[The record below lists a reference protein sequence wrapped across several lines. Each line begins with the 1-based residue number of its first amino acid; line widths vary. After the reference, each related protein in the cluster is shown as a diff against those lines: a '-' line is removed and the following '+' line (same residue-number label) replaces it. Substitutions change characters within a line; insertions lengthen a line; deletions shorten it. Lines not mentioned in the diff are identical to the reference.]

1 MGAETISDLNNN
13 FLAKA
18 PSQTLIASAGEKPE
32 QPIAGVVWRRK
43 QLVFVCVLASLTIAG
58 IYLLLARAS
67 YTSTA
72 EVYINQ
78 GQGRGVIGQT
88 PSDLERSDDYLNTQ
102 CELMTSTPILAL
114 ALAEDGISGM
124 ETLRGVGDPIDYLQ
138 KNITAEVG
146 KKSELIYVS
155 LESHNAVD
163 ASNLVNAVVQAY
175 VTYQTKMQ
183 HSTSAE
189 VLDILQKE
197 ASRDELAIGVK
208 DRELATLR
216 DMFGQTA
223 YDSPQNNPIVQQES
237 ALSNALTTAR
247 LDAVNAKA
255 AYDQAIAM
263 VGSDQD
269 KLKAIEAPDDAGDL
283 VAASAAELDL
293 VKSEIF
299 RLDQQLKDLER
310 KYMPGHP
317 VVAEAKS
324 RLNQLTITYV
334 RAQRQRWLTAK
345 SQEDALQKSFD
356 QQHDMVLQ
364 QATRSADFNRVNT
377 ELSRIEHDLD
387 VVESRINE
395 VSLNQ
400 DAGSL
405 NISIA
410 QPAVPSPKPSHP
422 AKLRTVAGA
431 LFAGLALGCGLA
443 VWRERESLG
452 VRNTNRNSGGL
463 GSPVL
468 GMMPNMDGVAT
479 TLAVKAMQTNIDPAG
494 AVAEASRG
502 IAHSMAE
509 LGLDDDGG
517 RTLLVASMNPLDGRT
532 TVATNLALAMAQGG
546 MKVLL
551 VDANNRSPR
560 LHHIFKLEN
569 PFGLFDVLS
578 GRTADQPAINATGV
592 QNLDVLPCG
601 KAPANA
607 AELLNNEALSDILGE
622 LSDRYDRVIIDS
634 PALGRGVEARIL
646 AANCA
651 TAILVTAARPTARRQ
666 IEQGLRLLRSV
677 GANVLGLVINEP
689 GPSDPLQA
697 MGGSRETMRSPL
709 PREQTRTYRPVLTTG
724 DDE

>member
-1 MGAETISDLNNN
+1 MGAETISELNNN

-18 PSQTLIASAGEKPE
+18 PSQTLIASAEKPE
-32 QPIAGVVWRRK
+32 QPIVGVVWRRRH
-43 QLVFVCVLASLTIAG
+43 LVGVCILASLTIAG
-58 IYLLLARAS
+58 IYLLFARSS

-78 GQGRGVIGQT
+78 GQGHGVIGQT
-88 PSDLERSDDYLNTQ
+88 PADLERSDDYLNTQ

-114 ALAEDGISGM
+114 ALSEDGISGM
-124 ETLRGVGDPIDYLQ
+124 ETLHGVGDPIEYLQ
-138 KNITAEVG
+138 KNIVAEVG

-155 LESHNAVD
+155 LEAHNAVD
-163 ASNLVNAVVQAY
+163 ASSLVNAVVSAY

-197 ASRDELAIGVK
+197 ASRDELAIAVK

-216 DMFGQTA
+216 DMFGETA
-223 YDSPQNNPIVQQES
+223 YDSPQSNPIVQQET
-237 ALSNALTTAR
+237 ALSNALTAAR
-247 LDAVNAKA
+247 LDSVNSKA
-255 AYDQAIAM
+255 AYDQALAM
-263 VGSDQD
+263 VGSDQQ
-269 KLKAIEAPDDAGDL
+269 KMKAIEAPDDAGDL
-283 VAASAAELDL
+283 VAASPAELDL
-293 VKSEIF
+293 VKSEVF
-299 RLDQQLKDLER
+299 RLEQQLKDLER
-310 KYMPGHP
+310 TYMPGHP
-317 VVAEAKS
+317 VVQEVQS

-334 RAQRQRWLTAK
+334 RAQRQHWLSAK
-345 SQEDALQKSFD
+345 GQQDALQASFD
-356 QQHDMVLQ
+356 QQHNLVLQ
-364 QATRSADFNRVNT
+364 QATRSADFDRVKT
-377 ELSRIEHDLD
+377 ELSRIEKDLD
-387 VVESRINE
+387 IVESRINE
-395 VSLNQ
+395 VSVNQ

-422 AKLRTVAGA
+422 SKLRVLVGA
-431 LFAGLALGCGLA
+431 VFAGLALGCGLA
-443 VWRERESLG
+443 VWREKDSLG
-452 VRNTNRNSGGL
+452 SRHSGRRSAGL

-468 GMMPNMDGVAT
+468 GMMPSMDGLGA
-479 TLAVKAMQTNIDPAG
+479 TLAMKAMQTHLDPTG
-494 AVAEASRG
+494 VVAEASRG
-502 IAHSMAE
+502 IAHSVAE

-517 RTLLVASMNPLDGRT
+517 RTLMVTSMNPLDGRT

-592 QNLDVLPCG
+592 ENLDVLPSG

-607 AELLNNEALSDILGE
+607 ADLLNSEALADILGE

-634 PALGRGVEARIL
+634 PSLGRGVEARIL

-689 GPSDPLQA
+689 SPIDPLEA
-697 MGGSRETMRSPL
+697 MGGEQQPMRSSL
-709 PREQTRTYRPVLTTG
+709 SREQTRAFRPVLTTG
-724 DDE
+724 ADE

>member
-1 MGAETISDLNNN
+1 VGAETISELNNN

-18 PSQTLIASAGEKPE
+18 PSQTLIASAEKPE
-32 QPIAGVVWRRK
+32 QPIVGVVWRRRH
-43 QLVFVCVLASLTIAG
+43 LVGVCILASLTIAG
-58 IYLLLARAS
+58 IYLLFARSS

-78 GQGRGVIGQT
+78 GQGHGVIGQT
-88 PSDLERSDDYLNTQ
+88 PADLERSDDYLNTQ

-114 ALAEDGISGM
+114 ALSEDGISGM
-124 ETLRGVGDPIDYLQ
+124 ETLHGVGDPIEYLQ
-138 KNITAEVG
+138 KNIVAEVG

-155 LESHNAVD
+155 LEAHNAVD
-163 ASNLVNAVVQAY
+163 ASSLVNAVVSAY

-197 ASRDELAIGVK
+197 ASRDELAIAVK

-216 DMFGQTA
+216 DMFGETA
-223 YDSPQNNPIVQQES
+223 YDSPQSNPIVQQET
-237 ALSNALTTAR
+237 ALSNALTAAR
-247 LDAVNAKA
+247 LDSVNSKA
-255 AYDQAIAM
+255 AYDQALAM
-263 VGSDQD
+263 VGSDQQ
-269 KLKAIEAPDDAGDL
+269 KMKAIEAPDDAGDL
-283 VAASAAELDL
+283 VAASPAELDL
-293 VKSEIF
+293 VKSEVF
-299 RLDQQLKDLER
+299 RLEQQLKDLER
-310 KYMPGHP
+310 TYMPGHP
-317 VVAEAKS
+317 VVQEVQS

-334 RAQRQRWLTAK
+334 RAQRQHWLSAK
-345 SQEDALQKSFD
+345 GQQDALQASFD
-356 QQHDMVLQ
+356 QQHNLVLQ
-364 QATRSADFNRVNT
+364 QATRSADFDRVKT
-377 ELSRIEHDLD
+377 ELSRIEKDLD
-387 VVESRINE
+387 IVESRINE
-395 VSLNQ
+395 VSVNQ

-422 AKLRTVAGA
+422 SKLRVLVGA
-431 LFAGLALGCGLA
+431 VFAGLALGCGLA
-443 VWRERESLG
+443 VWREKDSLG
-452 VRNTNRNSGGL
+452 SRHSGRRSAGL

-468 GMMPNMDGVAT
+468 GMMPSMDGLGA
-479 TLAVKAMQTNIDPAG
+479 TLAMKAMQTHLDPTG
-494 AVAEASRG
+494 VVAEASRG
-502 IAHSMAE
+502 IAHSVAE

-517 RTLLVASMNPLDGRT
+517 RTLMVTSMNPLDGRT

-592 QNLDVLPCG
+592 ENLDVLPSG

-607 AELLNNEALSDILGE
+607 ADLLNSEALADILGE

-634 PALGRGVEARIL
+634 PSLGRGVEARIL

-689 GPSDPLQA
+689 SPIDPLEA
-697 MGGSRETMRSPL
+697 MGGEQQPMRSSL
-709 PREQTRTYRPVLTTG
+709 SREQTRAFRPVLTTG
-724 DDE
+724 ADE

>member
-1 MGAETISDLNNN
+1 VGAENISESNNN

-18 PSQTLIASAGEKPE
+18 PPQSLIASAEKPE
-32 QPIAGVVWRRK
+32 QPIVGVVWRRRH
-43 QLVFVCVLASLTIAG
+43 LVGLCTLATLTIAG
-58 IYLLLARAS
+58 LYLLFARSS

-88 PSDLERSDDYLNTQ
+88 PSDLQRSDDYLNTQ
-102 CELMTSTPILAL
+102 CELMTSTPILAM

-124 ETLRGVGDPIDYLQ
+124 TTLHGVGDPIEYLQ
-138 KNITAEVG
+138 KNIVAEVG

-155 LESHNAVD
+155 LEAHNAVD

-197 ASRDELAIGVK
+197 ASRDELAIAVK

-216 DMFGQTA
+216 DMFGETA
-223 YDSPQNNPIVQQES
+223 YDSPQSNPIVQQES
-237 ALSNALTTAR
+237 ALSNALTAAR
-247 LDAVNAKA
+247 LDTVNSKA
-255 AYDQAIAM
+255 TYDQALAM
-263 VGSDQD
+263 VGGDQQ
-269 KLKAIEAPDDAGDL
+269 KLKAIETPDDAGDL
-283 VAASAAELDL
+283 VAASPAELDL
-293 VKSEIF
+293 VKSEVF
-299 RLDQQLKDLER
+299 RLEQQLKDLER
-310 KYMPGHP
+310 TYMPGHP
-317 VVAEAKS
+317 VVMEVTA

-334 RAQRQRWLTAK
+334 RAERQHWLSAK
-345 SQEDALQKSFD
+345 AQQDALQASFD
-356 QQHDMVLQ
+356 QQHTVVLQ
-364 QATRSADFNRVNT
+364 QATRSADFDRVKT
-377 ELSRIEHDLD
+377 ELSRIEKDLD
-387 VVESRINE
+387 IVESRINE
-395 VSLNQ
+395 VSVNQ

-422 AKLRTVAGA
+422 SKLRTLVGA

-443 VWRERESLG
+443 VWQEKNLLG
-452 VRNTNRNSGGL
+452 SRHGHRQSAGL

-468 GMMPNMDGVAT
+468 GMLPNMDGLGAT
-479 TLAVKAMQTNIDPAG
+479 LVKKAMQTHLDPTG
-494 AVAEASRG
+494 VVAEAARG
-502 IAHSMAE
+502 IAHSVAE

-517 RTLLVASMNPLDGRT
+517 RTLLVAGMNPLDGRT

-560 LHHIFKLEN
+560 LHHIFKMEN

-592 QNLDVLPCG
+592 ENLDVLPSG
-601 KAPANA
+601 NAPANA
-607 AELLNNEALSDILGE
+607 AELLNNEALADILGE

-634 PALGRGVEARIL
+634 PPLGRGVEARIL

-651 TAILVTAARPTARRQ
+651 TAILVTAARPSSRRQ

-689 GPSDPLQA
+689 SPLDPLDGMSDDRQP
-697 MGGSRETMRSPL
+697 TRSSL
-709 PREQTRTYRPVLTTG
+709 SREQTRAFRPVLTSG
-724 DDE
+724 SDE

>member
-1 MGAETISDLNNN
+1 VGAETISESNNS

-18 PSQTLIASAGEKPE
+18 TPHALIVSSGKPE
-32 QPIAGVVWRRK
+32 QPIAGVLWRHRK
-43 QLVFVCVLASLTIAG
+43 LVGQCVLAMLAIAG
-58 IYLLLARAS
+58 IYLLFARSS

-78 GQGRGVIGQT
+78 VQGHGVIGQT

-114 ALAEDGISGM
+114 ALAEDGIGGM
-124 ETLRGVGDPIDYLQ
+124 DTLRGVADPIDYLQ

-155 LESHNAVD
+155 LEAHNAVD
-163 ASNLVNAVVQAY
+163 AANLVNAVVQAY

-197 ASRDELAIGVK
+197 ASRDELAIAVK

-216 DMFGQTA
+216 DMFGETA
-223 YDSPQNNPIVQQES
+223 YDSLQSNPIVQQES
-237 ALSNALTTAR
+237 ALSNALTAAR
-247 LDAVNAKA
+247 LDAVNSKA
-255 AYDQAIAM
+255 AYDQALAM
-263 VGSDQD
+263 IGNDQQ

-293 VKSEIF
+293 VRSEIF
-299 RLDQQLKDLER
+299 RLEQQLKDLER
-310 KYMPGHP
+310 TYMPDHP
-317 VVAEAKS
+317 VVLEVTS

-334 RAQRQRWLTAK
+334 RAQRQRWLSAK
-345 SQEDALQKSFD
+345 GQQDALQASFD
-356 QQHDMVLQ
+356 QQHTLVLE
-364 QATRSADFNRVNT
+364 QATRSADFDRVRT
-377 ELSRIEHDLD
+377 ELSRIEKDLD
-387 VVESRINE
+387 IVESRINE
-395 VSLNQ
+395 VSVNQ

-422 AKLRTVAGA
+422 AKLRTLAGA

-443 VWRERESLG
+443 VWREKDLLGSLHA
-452 VRNTNRNSGGL
+452 NRHSAGL

-468 GMMPNMDGVAT
+468 GIVPNMDGLAAT
-479 TLAVKAMQTNIDPAG
+479 PAMKAMQTNLDPTG
-494 AVAEASRG
+494 GVAVAARG
-502 IAHSMAE
+502 IANLVAE
-509 LGLDDDGG
+509 LGTVDDGG
-517 RTLLVASMNPLDGRT
+517 RTLLVASVNPLDGRT
-532 TVATNLALAMAQGG
+532 TVATNLALAMAQSGL
-546 MKVLL
+546 KVLL

-560 LHHIFKLEN
+560 LHHIFKLES
-569 PFGLFDVLS
+569 PFGLFDVLAGS
-578 GRTADQPAINATGV
+578 TADQPAINATGV
-592 QNLDVLPCG
+592 DNLDVLPCG
-601 KAPANA
+601 KSPANA
-607 AELLNNEALSDILGE
+607 AELLNNDTLADILGE

-634 PALGRGVEARIL
+634 PALSRGVEARIL

-651 TAILVTAARPTARRQ
+651 MAILVTAAHPAARRQ

-689 GPSDPLQA
+689 GLIDPPQA
-697 MGGSRETMRSPL
+697 MRGDRDPMRSSLSREQIRAF
-709 PREQTRTYRPVLTTG
+709 RPVLTSG
-724 DDE
+724 ADE